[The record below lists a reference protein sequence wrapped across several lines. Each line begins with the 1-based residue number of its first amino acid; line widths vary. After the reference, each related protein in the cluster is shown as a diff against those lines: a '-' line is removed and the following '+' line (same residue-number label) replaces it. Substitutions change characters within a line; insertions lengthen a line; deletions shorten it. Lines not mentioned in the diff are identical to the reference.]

1 MEKQR
6 LNPTL
11 VYVLAIIG
19 LLCCCI
25 PGFGVI
31 LAGIAFF
38 IAFNQIKKAQLNPE
52 EYDLKSVNA
61 MNTAKTLALVIL
73 IINVLILVWSIY
85 QIYSMGGWEA
95 YWGQFEEAFKQG
107 LESSNQN

>member
-19 LLCCCI
+19 LLCCCVA
-25 PGFGVI
+25 GFGFI

-38 IAFNQIKKAQLNPE
+38 IAHSQIKKAQLNPDD
-52 EYDLKSVNA
+52 YDLKSVNA
-61 MNTAKTLALVIL
+61 MNTAKTVALVIL
-73 IINVLILVWSIY
+73 VINILYLLWSIY
-85 QIYSMGGWEA
+85 QIYSMGGWNA
-95 YWGQFEEAFKQG
+95 YMEQFDDVMKQFQQAQV
-107 LESSNQN
+107 E